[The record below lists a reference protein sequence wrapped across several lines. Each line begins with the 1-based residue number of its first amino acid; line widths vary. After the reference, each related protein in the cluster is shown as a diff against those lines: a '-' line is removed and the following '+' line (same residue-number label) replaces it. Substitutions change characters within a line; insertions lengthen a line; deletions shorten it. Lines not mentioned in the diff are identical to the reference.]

1 MPDPGLLIALIL
13 PLVALQLVLVIV
25 ALRDL
30 IRPDRRVRGGSKLA
44 WAAVIVL
51 GEVLGPL
58 LYFVLGRE
66 EA

>member
-1 MPDPGLLIALIL
+1 MPDPGLLIALIV
-13 PLVALQLVLVIV
+13 PLVALQLALIIL

-30 IRPDRRVRGGSKLA
+30 VRPERRVRGGNKLA

-58 LYFVLGRE
+58 LYFVMGRDE
-66 EA
+66 S